1 MDKQILPS
9 VCIMDCPDT
18 CSLDV
23 EVQDGHITAIGPS
36 QTNPLTSGFI
46 CSKIANFTKRI
57 YSSDR
62 LLHPMKRIGPK
73 GEAQFEAISW
83 EEACETISS
92 RFQQIKNEFGG
103 EAILPFYYGGSNGV
117 LGQETVDRAFFYKL
131 GASRLATTV
140 CAAPTSAACQGMYGK
155 MAGVA
160 FEDYQHAKL
169 IIIWGA
175 NPKASN
181 IHLNPCL
188 KKAKAAGAT
197 IAVVD
202 PCLNFSKREHDL
214 YLPVLPG
221 TDLVVAL
228 SMIHYWHSNHLL
240 DEAFLNQHAIRTDLL
255 LEKAA
260 KYDFGKAS
268 QISGVP
274 AKDIEKLAT
283 LYAELNPA
291 VIRIGWGLERNQNG
305 GQAAAAILALPAL
318 MGKFGVRGGGY
329 TLSNSSVAK
338 IATNKMVS
346 IPVPDTREINMNLLG
361 NVLLHEQN
369 PPVKGLFVYNCN
381 PAATVP
387 NQNAILKGLMRE
399 DLFTVVFD
407 QIMTDTA
414 QYADILLPAVTFLE
428 QEEIKKSY
436 GTFVL
441 QYLAPVIARCGE
453 SKPNEEVFGM
463 LGLAMGWK
471 ETVFQDTTE
480 DHLRR
485 AAEAIRA
492 PGGPFTIEQLRSKR
506 LIQYDFPGPAPIQME
521 TALPWTQDG
530 KINLTPS
537 VLGDDPYEFRASSNH
552 YPLTLISPASS
563 KTISSMM
570 GEYNLPELFATM
582 NPSDA
587 ASRSLS
593 DGMSVRVYNELG
605 EVHCKLKVRNSIR
618 EGVVAIPKGA
628 WRKSSRNRQT
638 ATALAPDTLGTAGGA
653 CFNDARVEV
662 TGL

>member
-9 VCIMDCPDT
+9 VCTMDCPDT

-23 EVQDGHITAIGPS
+23 EVQDGRITAIRGS
-36 QTNPLTSGFI
+36 HTNPLTAGFI
-46 CSKIANFTKRI
+46 CSKVGNFAKRV
-57 YSSDR
+57 YSADR
-62 LLHPMKRIGPK
+62 ILHPMKRTGAK
-73 GEAQFEAISW
+73 GTAQFEAISW
-83 EEACETISS
+83 EEAVETICS
-92 RFQQIKNEFGG
+92 RFKQIKNEFGS

-117 LGQETVDRAFFYKL
+117 LGQETVDRSFFWKL

-155 MAGVA
+155 MPGVA
-160 FEDYQHAKL
+160 FEDYEYAKL

-188 KKAKAAGAT
+188 KRAKAAGAK

-202 PCLNFSKREHDL
+202 PCLNFSQREHDL
-214 YLPVLPG
+214 HLPVLPG

-240 DEAFLNQHAIRTDLL
+240 DEAFLNQHAIRTELL

-260 KYDFGKAS
+260 QYDFNRAS

-283 LYAELNPA
+283 LYAESNPA
-291 VIRIGWGLERNQNG
+291 VIRIGWGLERNKNG

-318 MGKFGVRGGGY
+318 MGKFGVRGGGF
-329 TLSNSSVAK
+329 TLSNSSAAK
-338 IATNKMVS
+338 IATNKLVT
-346 IPVPDTREINMNLLG
+346 IPAPDSREINMNLLG
-361 NVLLHEQN
+361 DVLLHEQN
-369 PPVKGLFVYNCN
+369 PPVKALFVYNCN

-407 QIMTDTA
+407 QVMTDSA
-414 QYADILLPAVTFLE
+414 EYADILLPAVTFLE

-436 GTFVL
+436 GGFVV
-441 QYLAPVIARCGE
+441 QYLSPVIERCGE
-453 SKPNEEVFGM
+453 SKPNEEVFAM
-463 LGLAMGWK
+463 LGRGMGWK
-471 ETVFQDTTE
+471 DAAFQDTTE
-480 DHLRR
+480 DVLRK

-506 LIQYDFPGPAPIQME
+506 LVPLDFPGPTPIQMV
-521 TALPWTQDG
+521 TALPWTHDG
-530 KINLTPS
+530 KINLAPS
-537 VLGDDPYEFRASSNH
+537 ALGDDPYVFQTNSNE
-552 YPLTLISPASS
+552 YPLTLISPASG
-563 KTISSMM
+563 KTISSSMA
-570 GEYNLPELFATM
+570 EYTMPQLFATM

-605 EVHCKLKVRNSIR
+605 EVHCKLKVKDSIR

-628 WRKSSRNRQT
+628 WRKSSQNRQT
-638 ATALAPDTLGTAGGA
+638 QQLSPPTPSAPPAALASTTPASK
-653 CFNDARVEV
+653 
-662 TGL
+662 